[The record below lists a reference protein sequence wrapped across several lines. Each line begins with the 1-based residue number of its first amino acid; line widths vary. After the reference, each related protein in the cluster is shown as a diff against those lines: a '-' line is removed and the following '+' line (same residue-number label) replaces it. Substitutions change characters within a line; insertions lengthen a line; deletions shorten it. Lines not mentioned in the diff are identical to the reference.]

1 MDAKKPLI
9 SVIVPVYNGEAYLE
23 NCIESIWQQT
33 YAPLEI
39 VLVDDGSTDS
49 TPEVCKRILQE
60 RKGQEEDGSR
70 QIKLITLGDEGVSVA
85 RNKAMEVAEGD
96 YICFVDADDR
106 ILPGMIEHLYKNLIA
121 TGSQVSGCRF
131 FFWTKEEEW
140 EEHLAGCKNVSE
152 NEGTSPVETYSAD
165 AFRNQIIYHKNSRCW
180 SKLYDA
186 KIIKD
191 NHISFTKGLSI
202 GEDMLFL
209 VDLTCLDIQFCES
222 DFAGYAYYQN
232 AQGVMTRKFSRKT
245 MDQITCWEKARDIMG
260 GNPKLDA
267 IILVSV
273 LLAME
278 RIAILPKEEIER
290 YWDEV
295 SYGHERLNKYFSM
308 KAFKELER
316 GHKVKAICFSLFPKK
331 YVKLY
336 HLWKRS

>member
-1 MDAKKPLI
+1 MDVKKPLI

-23 NCIESIWQQT
+23 NCIESIWRQT

-39 VLVDDGSTDS
+39 IVVDDGSTDS
-49 TPEVCKRILQE
+49 TPQIMKRILQE
-60 RKGQEEDGSR
+60 KKGQDDFR
-70 QIKLITLGDEGVSVA
+70 TIKVLTLGDEGVSVA
-85 RNKAMEVAEGD
+85 RNTAMKEALGD

-106 ILPGMIEHLYKNLIA
+106 ILPKMIEHLYDNLIQ
-121 TGSQVSGCRF
+121 TGSQISGCRF

-140 EEHLAGCKNVSE
+140 EVHLTQGEDNAEKKGDGQSRMTYLASE
-152 NEGTSPVETYSAD
+152 
-165 AFRNQIIYHKNSRCW
+165 FRDQIIYHKNSRCW

-186 KIIKD
+186 KVIKE

-209 VDLTCLDIQFCES
+209 VDLTCLDVKFCES
-222 DFAGYAYYQN
+222 NFAGYGYYQN

-260 GNPKLDA
+260 GNPKLDG
-267 IILVSV
+267 ILLVSV

-278 RIAILPKEEIER
+278 RIAILPGEEMGR
-290 YWDEV
+290 YFDEV
-295 SYGHERLNKYFSM
+295 AYGHEKMKQYLSM
-308 KAFKELER
+308 RAWKKLEK
-316 GHKVKAICFSLFPKK
+316 GHKVKTLCFIACPKL